1 MRDFRY
7 SILVTIVGLLLAGWW
22 GHHTTGTMAGV
33 WAALVL
39 ALILSIM
46 EISLS
51 FDNAVVNA
59 SILKD
64 MDEKWRQLFLTVGIL
79 IAVFGVR
86 LIFPLLLVAVATS
99 QGFIEVANMALTRPD
114 EYSRHL
120 MEGHTAI
127 ASFGGTFLFL
137 VFLSFILN
145 DAKELHWLGKFEE
158 QMAKLGKLDSMG
170 IFITL
175 VVLLVLHQFLPVTP
189 EKKMTIL
196 LAGVA
201 GVVLYIAVDSL
212 GSFFSSKADAAAVT
226 GAAKRNGVMGFLY
239 LEILDASFSF
249 DGVIGAFA
257 ITRDVVI
264 IMLGLTIGA
273 MFVRSLT
280 VHFVYRGTLQKY
292 VYLEHGA
299 HYAIGILG
307 LIMFYSIYEHVPEVI
322 TGLIGVVF
330 IVASLIS
337 SIVYKRKVEAQGISN
352 KLGESV

>member
-1 MRDFRY
+1 MRDFKY
-7 SILVTIVGLLLAGWW
+7 SILVTILGLALAGWW
-22 GHHTTGTMAGV
+22 GYHTSGNLAGV
-33 WAALVL
+33 WAALFL
-39 ALILSIM
+39 ALILSVM

-86 LIFPLLLVAVATS
+86 LIFPLVLVAVATS
-99 QGFIEVANMALTRPD
+99 QGFVDVAVMAIQRPV
-114 EYSRHL
+114 EYSEHL
-120 MEGHTAI
+120 MEGHAAI
-127 ASFGGTFLFL
+127 AAFGGTFLFL
-137 VFLSFILN
+137 VFLSFLLN
-145 DAKELHWLGKFEE
+145 DAKELHWLGRVEE
-158 QMAKLGKLDSMG
+158 QLAKLGKLESIG
-170 IFITL
+170 IVITL
-175 VVLLVLHQFLPVTP
+175 TILLALQHYLPVSP

-201 GVVLYIAVDSL
+201 GVVLYILVDSL
-212 GSFFSSKADAAAVT
+212 GSFFGSQAEAEAIGKV
-226 GAAKRNGVMGFLY
+226 AKRNGVMGFLY
-239 LEILDASFSF
+239 LEVLDASFSF

-264 IMLGLTIGA
+264 IMLGLTVGA

-307 LIMFYSIYEHVPEVI
+307 LIMFYSIYEHVPEVF

-337 SIVYKRKVEAQGISN
+337 SIIYKRKMAMQGMV
-352 KLGESV
+352 GESV

>member
-1 MRDFRY
+1 MRDFKY
-7 SILVTIVGLLLAGWW
+7 SILVTILGLALAGWW
-22 GHHTTGTMAGV
+22 GFYTTGNMSGL
-33 WAALVL
+33 WAAVAL
-39 ALILSIM
+39 ALILSVM

-86 LIFPLLLVAVATS
+86 LVFPLLLVAMATS
-99 QGFIEVANMALTRPD
+99 QGFIDVAVMAIQRPV
-114 EYSRHL
+114 EYSEHL
-120 MEGHTAI
+120 MEGHAAI
-127 ASFGGTFLFL
+127 AAFGGAFLFL

-145 DAKELHWLGKFEE
+145 DSKELHWLGKFEE
-158 QMAKLGKLDSMG
+158 KLGKLGKLDSIG
-170 IFITL
+170 IVITL
-175 VVLLVLHQFLPVTP
+175 SVILALQNFLPVSP

-201 GVVLYIAVDSL
+201 GVVLYIIVDSL
-212 GSFFSSKADAAAVT
+212 GSFFGSEGDADAIGKT
-226 GAAKRNGVMGFLY
+226 AKRIGVMGFLY
-239 LEILDASFSF
+239 LEVLDASFSF

-264 IMLGLTIGA
+264 IMLGLTVGA

-307 LIMFYSIYEHVPEVI
+307 LIMFYSIYEHVPEI
-322 TGLIGVVF
+322 LTGLIGVVF

-337 SIVYKRKVEAQGISN
+337 SIAYKRKFAGMPIA
-352 KLGESV
+352 GESK